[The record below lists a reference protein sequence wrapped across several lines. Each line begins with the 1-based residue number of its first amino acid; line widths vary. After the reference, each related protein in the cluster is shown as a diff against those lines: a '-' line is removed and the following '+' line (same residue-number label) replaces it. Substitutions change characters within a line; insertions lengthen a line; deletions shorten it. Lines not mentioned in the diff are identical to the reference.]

1 MTLAYLP
8 YLILLAISPILGM
21 YALKFAHPDVKTY
34 VKSRQRVLFIIF
46 GLAAYIPAAVIALLE
61 LVVPIYSPLGPTP
74 ALFESEGNVLF
85 MTGVFLGAL
94 VINASVVD
102 FMVVRRKKTTI
113 VGVPK
118 HFIAYGVKQQIVENK
133 KVQTSKDISKIT
145 GDLESMNAG
154 EDVKELLDRIRVSVA
169 KEKARVAKPVEER
182 PEVFEIVEKA
192 TERPKP
198 AKALKELE
206 RPAGKSEFEEMFKTL
221 KKAPEEKPV
230 APAKKKAVE
239 EIIIE
244 RPGEV
249 VTKEPE
255 GITVERP
262 EIVIE
267 EKPPE
272 EAPKEVK
279 RGLLGFMRKGK
290 AEKAEGKGVEK
301 SVVEETEVKG
311 WVAGEKAPSE
321 MPTKVPEREI
331 SETSR
336 KLKEALASGFEVP
349 PEEEPG
355 EDKEKLMRELE
366 TRLQRTT
373 KDVEKR
379 ERTQELI
386 AELKGKLAEDSDLK
400 TKSRSIYPED
410 DVEEITRSLRMMKEE
425 PKAAEGG
432 RHGRPK
438 KEPDEDIGASLMGY
452 ERSYP
457 RAGDTDMLKAVVGD
471 VRQQLTEKT
480 TEGGEPPAGKR
491 WYERELK
498 EAPPG
503 GAETGEVEF
512 LEEGLSF
519 GEGMGDLGELGD
531 FGELGELENIDQ
543 NLESSEFDGM
553 FVDLGKTKGGGGGGC
568 PNCGKKG
575 TSVVYCSS
583 CGKPLCSNCA
593 TSVEGSED
601 FVKYKCPHC
610 SEEFAMKK
618 RLQA

>member
-34 VKSRQRVLFIIF
+34 TKSRQRVLFLIF

-61 LVVPIYSPLGPTP
+61 LVVPIYSPLGPNPT
-74 ALFESEGNVLF
+74 LFESEGNVLF

-94 VINASVVD
+94 VVNASVVD
-102 FMVVRRKKTTI
+102 YMVVRRKKTTI

-118 HFIAYGVKQQIVENK
+118 HFIAYGVKQQIVESK

-154 EDVKELLDRIRVSVA
+154 EDVKALLDKIRVSVA
-169 KEKARVAKPVEER
+169 KEKARAEKPVEVK
-182 PEVFEIVEKA
+182 PEVFEVVEKA
-192 TERPKP
+192 AGRPRP
-198 AKALKELE
+198 AEALKELE
-206 RPAGKSEFEEMFKTL
+206 RPAGKGEFEEMFETL
-221 KKAPEEKPV
+221 KKAPEERP
-230 APAKKKAVE
+230 AAQAKKKPVE
-239 EIIIE
+239 EVIIE
-244 RPGEV
+244 RPTGV
-249 VTKEPE
+249 
-255 GITVERP
+255 TVERP
-262 EIVIE
+262 IVLE
-267 EKPPE
+267 EKPSE
-272 EAPKEVK
+272 ETPKEAK

-290 AEKAEGKGVEK
+290 AEKAEGKEAEEK
-301 SVVEETEVKG
+301 AVEEVEVEGRVSEEKTPEV
-311 WVAGEKAPSE
+311 VAKAP
-321 MPTKVPEREI
+321 KKEI

-336 KLKEALASGFEVP
+336 KLKEALAGGFEIP
-349 PEEEPG
+349 PGEEPE
-355 EDKEKLMRELE
+355 EDKEKLMKELE
-366 TRLQRTT
+366 NRLQRTT

-379 ERTQELI
+379 ERTQQLLS
-386 AELKGKLAEDSDLK
+386 ELKEKLAENSDLK
-400 TKSRSIYPED
+400 IRSRSVYPEE

-425 PKAAEGG
+425 PKAEETG
-432 RHGRPK
+432 RHGRQK
-438 KEPDEDIGASLMGY
+438 KEPEEDIGASLIGY
-452 ERSYP
+452 ERTYP
-457 RAGDTDMLKAVVGD
+457 RAGETDVLKAVVGD

-480 TEGGEPPAGKR
+480 AEGEEPPAGKR

-498 EAPPG
+498 EVPPS
-503 GAETGEVEF
+503 GAEGGEVEF
-512 LEEGLSF
+512 LEDGLSF
-519 GEGMGDLGELGD
+519 GEGIEGMGELGELGG

-543 NLESSEFDGM
+543 NLETSEFDGM
-553 FVDLGKTKGGGGGGC
+553 FVDLGKTKSGGAGGC